1 MALQKEKKIAANG
14 FKKKDLKKKIGQSQN
29 TTIIILQKKASALPF
44 FVCQKSYDISKK
56 VYKNRNM

>member
-1 MALQKEKKIAANG
+1 MALQKEKKLRQTA
-14 FKKKDLKKKIGQSQN
+14 FKKGLEKENRAVAKYDNYYL
-29 TTIIILQKKASALPF
+29 TKKASALPF